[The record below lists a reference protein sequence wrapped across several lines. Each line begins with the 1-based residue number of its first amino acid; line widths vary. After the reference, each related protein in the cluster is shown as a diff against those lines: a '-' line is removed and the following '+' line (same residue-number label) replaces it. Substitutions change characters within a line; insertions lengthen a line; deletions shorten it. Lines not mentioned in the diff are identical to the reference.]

1 MNQLVNPSPRPQF
14 SDTFAQVVKADL
26 LLWISSLNGRMKLED
41 YKKFLGSLPQED
53 EFDRLLVAIGQ
64 SNDFKPDSFQYAL
77 ALKDTLDWP
86 VDGQLVDVFSRAIK
100 EAQGPAHRSNIIAW
114 VMKTGTRF
122 NSKPGEDI
130 KFLDTRQDRH
140 RLGKVVSVDRP
151 IATGM
156 VKTADERLAVVHG
169 EKIVNS

>member
-1 MNQLVNPSPRPQF
+1 MTQPQTPPRPQF
-14 SDTFAQVVKADL
+14 ADTFAQVVKSDL
-26 LLWISSLNGRMKLED
+26 LLWISSLNGHLPLED
-41 YKKFLGSLPQED
+41 YKKFLASLPQEA
-53 EFDRLLVAIGQ
+53 EFDRLLIAIGQ

-86 VDGQLVDVFSRAIK
+86 VDGQLVDIFSRAIK
-100 EAQGPAHRSNIIAW
+100 EAQGRAHRANVVAW

-122 NSKPGEDI
+122 HSKPGEEI

-140 RLGKVVSVDRP
+140 RRGKVVSVDRP

-156 VKTADERLAVVHG
+156 VKTADERVAIVHG
-169 EKIVNS
+169 EKIINS